1 MSNKKGFDKYKDR
14 GIGASKEK
22 LEEWGV
28 NPEELGWDGE
38 EDTEVDE
45 LSDGGEDET
54 NVDEMSWE
62 ELKNNPE
69 VANSWYNERV
79 DSPTEE
85 EMLENAGGK
94 WQEQK
99 SQAEKIGEAVAKHID
114 QPHQE
119 EQTEELSESPETQE
133 PSPESTS
140 KDDNLPPKWQNK
152 LAERG
157 DSWISE
163 EELSQKEEDSVLK
176 NVKSKSEVSELS
188 EGRKRIDTSSI
199 RAIAELNS
207 LNQQYP
213 DKVNILKT
221 DRENN
226 EMTAIVDSD
235 IKQLID

>member
-1 MSNKKGFDKYKDR
+1 MTKKNFDKFDS
-14 GIGASKEK
+14 IAASKEK
-22 LEEWGV
+22 MEKWGIE
-28 NPEELGWDGE
+28 PEELGWKDGE
-38 EDTEVDE
+38 EDTQVEE
-45 LSDGGEDET
+45 LEDGGDNEE
-54 NVDEMSWE
+54 ESLSWE
-62 ELKNNPE
+62 EMKGNSEIADKFYSDTKPE
-69 VANSWYNERV
+69 
-79 DSPTEE
+79 DPTEE

-94 WQEQK
+94 WKKEK

>member
-28 NPEELGWDGE
+28 KPEELGWDGE

-45 LSDGGEDET
+45 LSDGGEE

-69 VANSWYNERV
+69 VANQWYNERV

-99 SQAEKIGEAVAKHID
+99 SQAEKIGEAVAKHIN
-114 QPHQE
+114 QPTE
-119 EQTEELSESPETQE
+119 ETEELSESPETQE
-133 PSPESTS
+133 PDTRS
-140 KDDNLPPKWQNK
+140 KDLPPKWENK
-152 LAERG
+152 LAEQDG
-157 DSWISE
+157 NWVTE
-163 EELSQKEEDSVLK
+163 EELSSPDESVLTE
-176 NVKSKSEVSELS
+176 VKENTEVSELS

-221 DRENN
+221 DRQNN